1 VYHYGVNLKGDTM
14 LRSKEQNRK
23 YNQADYAK
31 HSEKRKEKA
40 REYYHLNKEK
50 VLVTVHQYR
59 DLNRPLIQEKGRE
72 YYRRKPENRMLNRS
86 RARAK
91 KSGLDFNLTEDDII
105 IPTHCPLLGI
115 ELYTA
120 EGRKSVKDNSAS
132 LDRIDSSKGY
142 VKGNVWVISNKANT
156 MKSNATLEEM
166 KTLVTNWM
174 RLAETQT
181 RTKPASSLYYD
192 KITGRMTETFEDKTL

>member
-1 VYHYGVNLKGDTM
+1 MKQT
-14 LRSKEQNRK
+14 KEQKKK
-23 YNQADYAK
+23 YNQAYY
-31 HSEKRKEKA
+31 EKTKEKLKEAA
-40 REYYHLNKEK
+40 RQYYYDNKEK
-50 VLVTVHQYR
+50 VLETVHQYR
-59 DLNRPLIQEKGRE
+59 EKNRPLIQEKGRE

-120 EGRKSVKDNSAS
+120 EGRKAVKDNSAS

-156 MKSNATLEEM
+156 MKSNSTLEEM

-174 RLAETQT
+174 RLTEAQT
-181 RTKPASSLYYD
+181 RTGPASSLYYD
-192 KITGRMTETFEDKTL
+192 KITGRMTEIFEDKTL

>member
-1 VYHYGVNLKGDTM
+1 M

-40 REYYHLNKEK
+40 KEYYHLNKEK

-72 YYRRKPENRMLNRS
+72 YYRRKPENRMLNRA

-91 KSGLDFNLTEDDII
+91 KQGFEFNLTEEDIK

-115 ELYTA
+115 ELFIA
-120 EGRKSVKDNSAS
+120 EGRRAVKDNSAS

-142 VKGNVWVISNKANT
+142 IKGNVWVISHRANT
-156 MKSNATLEEM
+156 IKSNATLEEIEM
-166 KTLVTNWM
+166 LVTNWKKL
-174 RLAETQT
+174 RKEKL
-181 RTKPASSLYYD
+181 
-192 KITGRMTETFEDKTL
+192 

>member
-1 VYHYGVNLKGDTM
+1 MKQT
-14 LRSKEQNRK
+14 KEQKKK
-23 YNQADYAK
+23 YNQAYY
-31 HSEKRKEKA
+31 EKTKEKLKEAA
-40 REYYHLNKEK
+40 RQYYYDNKEK
-50 VLVTVHQYR
+50 VLETVHQYR
-59 DLNRPLIQEKGRE
+59 EKNRPLIQEKGRE

-120 EGRKSVKDNSAS
+120 EGRKAVKDNSAS

-156 MKSNATLEEM
+156 MKSNSTLEEM

-174 RLAETQT
+174 RLTEAQT
-181 RTKPASSLYYD
+181 RTSPASSLYYD
-192 KITGRMTETFEDKTL
+192 KITGRMTEIFEDKTL